1 MAFSLRASIGMRL
14 VLIAI
19 LTLIL
24 LIPTALITN
33 LITEREARR
42 NAAVL
47 EVSDKWGS
55 DQIIAGAVLIIPY
68 KVILRQFGTQGNPA
82 VTGENLKYIYLLP
95 QTLNISAE
103 LTPEI
108 RRRGIY
114 DVVLYHATIQLSGNF
129 SLSEL
134 KTLSIEQPENIEW
147 HNATLAIGISDLKG
161 IRDAIP
167 IEWQGKTL
175 LANPG
180 LPSRDV
186 IGNLSASPYRSQLRL
201 GVFSP
206 DADFTA
212 HAGGQHTLSGGVC
225 VKLSDLSFRHA
236 DSALYRFSAT
246 LRLNGSEAFM
256 VVPVGKETRLTV
268 SSSWAHPSAIGAYLP
283 EQPIE
288 VTSNG
293 FSATWKVLH
302 LNRDYPQAWFDN
314 AYSIYNSAFGVRLLL
329 PIDEYQKNMRSIK
342 YAVMFIGLTFIA
354 LIMTELLMRTAIHPI
369 QYLLI
374 GLALLIFYVLLLS
387 LSEHIGFNWAYILSS
402 LAVIGLIAGYTKSVL
417 QSLTGAAI
425 LAGILVV
432 LYGFLFSILQ
442 LQDYAL
448 LLGSLLL
455 FFTLVLIM
463 YLTRKIDW
471 FNAGQLFD
479 KAGGKKP
486 DAIQS

>member
-1 MAFSLRASIGMRL
+1 MAFSLRTSIGLRL

-68 KVILRQFGTQGNPA
+68 KVILRQFGTQGNSSI
-82 VTGENLKYIYLLP
+82 TGENLKYIYLLP
-95 QTLNISAE
+95 QTLHITAE

-114 DVVLYHATIQLSGNF
+114 DVALYRADVQLSGQF

-134 KTLSIEQPENIEW
+134 KTLDIEQPENIEW
-147 HNATLAIGISDLKG
+147 HHATLAIGISDLKG
-161 IRDAIP
+161 IRDVIP

-201 GVFSP
+201 GTFP
-206 DADFTA
+206 DADFAANT
-212 HAGGQHTLSGGVC
+212 GGQYALSGGVS
-225 VKLSDLSFRHA
+225 VKLSDLSFRNA
-236 DSALYRFSAT
+236 DSALYRFSAM

-268 SSSWAHPSAIGAYLP
+268 SSNWAHPSAIGAYLP

-288 VTSNG
+288 TTSNG

-342 YAVMFIGLTFIA
+342 YAMMFIGLTFIA

-402 LAVIGLIAGYTKSVL
+402 LAVVGLIAGYTKSML
-417 QSLTGAAI
+417 QNFTSAAL

-432 LYGFLFSILQ
+432 LYGFLFTILQ

-455 FFTLVLIM
+455 FLTLVLVM

-471 FNAGQLFD
+471 FNAGQLLD
-479 KAGGKKP
+479 KAGSEKT
-486 DAIQS
+486 DAVQS

>member
-1 MAFSLRASIGMRL
+1 MAFSLRASIGLRL
-14 VLIAI
+14 ALIAI

-24 LIPTALITN
+24 LIPIALITN

-68 KVILRQFGTQGNPA
+68 KAILRQFGTQDNSP

-103 LTPEI
+103 LTPEV

-114 DVVLYHATIQLSGNF
+114 DVVLYRADVQLSGQF

-134 KTLSIEQPENIEW
+134 ATLDIKQPENIEW

-161 IRDAIP
+161 IRDIIP

-186 IGNLSASPYRSQLRL
+186 IGNLSASSHRSQRL
-201 GVFSP
+201 SMFSP
-206 DADFTA
+206 DADFTP
-212 HAGGQHTLSGGVC
+212 HALSGGVS
-225 VKLSDLSFRHA
+225 VKLSDLSFRNA
-236 DSALYRFSAT
+236 DSAFYRFSAT

-288 VTSNG
+288 TTSNG

-302 LNRDYPQAWFDN
+302 LNRDYPQAWVDN

-342 YAVMFIGLTFIA
+342 YAIMFIGLTFIA
-354 LIMTELLMRTAIHPI
+354 LIMTELLMCTAIHPI

-402 LAVIGLIAGYTKSVL
+402 LAVVGLIAGYTKSVL
-417 QSLTGAAI
+417 QNLTSAAV

-432 LYGFLFSILQ
+432 LYGFLFTILQ

-455 FFTLVLIM
+455 FLTLVLVM

-471 FNAGQLFD
+471 FNAGQLLD
-479 KAGGKKP
+479 KAGSEKN
-486 DAIQS
+486 

>member
-1 MAFSLRASIGMRL
+1 MAFSLRASIGLRL
-14 VLIAI
+14 VLVAI

-68 KVILRQFGTQGNPA
+68 KVILRQFSTQGHSS

-114 DVVLYHATIQLSGNF
+114 DVALYRTDVQLSGQF

-134 KTLSIEQPENIEW
+134 KTLDIEQPENIEW
-147 HNATLAIGISDLKG
+147 HHATLAIGISDLKG

-167 IEWQGKTL
+167 IVWQGKTL

-186 IGNLSASPYRSQLRL
+186 IGNLSVNPYKPQLRL
-201 GVFSP
+201 GMFPP
-206 DADFTA
+206 DADFAANTGRQYA
-212 HAGGQHTLSGGVC
+212 LSGGVS
-225 VKLSDLSFRHA
+225 VKLSDLSFRNA

-268 SSSWAHPSAIGAYLP
+268 SSNWAHPSAIGAYLP

-288 VTSNG
+288 ATSNG

-342 YAVMFIGLTFIA
+342 YAIMFIGLTFIA

-402 LAVIGLIAGYTKSVL
+402 LAVVGLIAGYTKSML
-417 QSLTGAAI
+417 QNFTSAAL

-432 LYGFLFSILQ
+432 LYGFLFTILQ

-455 FFTLVLIM
+455 FLTLVLVM

-471 FNAGQLFD
+471 FNAGQLLD
-479 KAGGKKP
+479 KARSEKT
-486 DAIQS
+486 DAVQS

>member
-1 MAFSLRASIGMRL
+1 MAFSLRASIGLRL
-14 VLIAI
+14 ALIAI

-24 LIPTALITN
+24 LIPIALITN

-68 KVILRQFGTQGNPA
+68 KAILRQFGTQDNSP

-103 LTPEI
+103 LTPEV

-114 DVVLYHATIQLSGNF
+114 DVVLYRADVQLSGQF

-134 KTLSIEQPENIEW
+134 ATLDIKQPENIEW

-161 IRDAIP
+161 IRDIIP

-186 IGNLSASPYRSQLRL
+186 IGNLSASSYRSQRL
-201 GVFSP
+201 SMFSP
-206 DADFTA
+206 DADFTP
-212 HAGGQHTLSGGVC
+212 HALSGGVS
-225 VKLSDLSFRHA
+225 VKLSDLSFRNA
-236 DSALYRFSAT
+236 DSAFYRFSAT

-288 VTSNG
+288 TTSNG

-302 LNRDYPQAWFDN
+302 LNRDYPQAWVDN

-342 YAVMFIGLTFIA
+342 YAIMFIGLTFIA
-354 LIMTELLMRTAIHPI
+354 LIMTELLMCTAIHPI

-402 LAVIGLIAGYTKSVL
+402 LAVVGLIAGYTKSVL
-417 QSLTGAAI
+417 QNLTSAAV

-432 LYGFLFSILQ
+432 LYGFLFTILQ

-455 FFTLVLIM
+455 FLTLVLVM

-471 FNAGQLFD
+471 FNAGQLLD
-479 KAGGKKP
+479 KAGSEKN
-486 DAIQS
+486 

>member
-1 MAFSLRASIGMRL
+1 MAFSLRASIGLRL

-55 DQIIAGAVLIIPY
+55 DQIIAGAMLIIPY
-68 KVILRQFGTQGNPA
+68 KVILRQFGMQGNSP

-95 QTLNISAE
+95 QTLNITAE

-114 DVVLYHATIQLSGNF
+114 DVALYRADVQLSGQL

-134 KTLSIEQPENIEW
+134 KTLDIEQPENIEW
-147 HNATLAIGISDLKG
+147 HHATLALGISDLKG
-161 IRDAIP
+161 IRDVIP

-186 IGNLSASPYRSQLRL
+186 IGNLSVNPYKPQPRL
-201 GVFSP
+201 GMFPP
-206 DADFTA
+206 DDDFTA
-212 HAGGQHTLSGGVC
+212 SIGGQHALSGGVS
-225 VKLSDLSFRHA
+225 VKLTDLSFRNA
-236 DSALYRFSAT
+236 DSALYTFSAT

-268 SSSWAHPSAIGAYLP
+268 SSNWAHPSAIGAYLP

-288 VTSNG
+288 ATSNG

-342 YAVMFIGLTFIA
+342 YAIMFIGLTFIA

-402 LAVIGLIAGYTKSVL
+402 LAVVGLIAGYTKSVL
-417 QSLTGAAI
+417 QNFTSAA
-425 LAGILVV
+425 LLSGILVV
-432 LYGFLFSILQ
+432 LYGFLFTVLQ
-442 LQDYAL
+442 MQDYAL

-455 FFTLVLIM
+455 FLTLVLVM

-471 FNAGQLFD
+471 FNAGQLLD
-479 KAGGKKP
+479 KAGNEEANVTQP
-486 DAIQS
+486 